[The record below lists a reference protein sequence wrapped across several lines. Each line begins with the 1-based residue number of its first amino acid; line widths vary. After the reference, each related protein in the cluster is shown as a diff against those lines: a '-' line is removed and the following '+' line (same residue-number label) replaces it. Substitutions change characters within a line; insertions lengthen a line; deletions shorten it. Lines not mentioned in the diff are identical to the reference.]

1 MRARDRQEQWRKERR
16 DEDRRRKNEEDYKRE
31 NGSGKTAANLR
42 GPSARN
48 KSLRKSLPEPG
59 ARATRRFIELNL
71 TRSERERRM
80 VEPRVLE
87 RWTSTRAWHRT
98 KNVRLGKRTRGD
110 GQCRTKKG
118 NERRGGENEAC
129 LARRTEVNNN
139 RRNDDTEKEENRREE

>member
-1 MRARDRQEQWRKERR
+1 MRAPNRQQRWREERR
-16 DEDRRRKNEEDYKRE
+16 DEERGRKTEEGYKRE

-59 ARATRRFIELNL
+59 ARASRRFIELNL
-71 TRSERERRM
+71 TRSEREGRPIQ
-80 VEPRVLE
+80 PRVSE
-87 RWTSTRAWHRT
+87 RRTSTRAWHRT

-129 LARRTEVNNN
+129 LAGRTEVNNN
-139 RRNDDTEKEENRREE
+139 RRNDDTEREENRREE